1 MQHTRRLSFRSPAG
15 LNIAGFSLRSQL
27 VALATQEKQ
36 FEKKGWKLAR
46 LRYIFGQGNAAR
58 LIGLSLRR
66 PMFLLKELFMANSS
80 STPSISI
87 AQLTIGQREH
97 ELAAIVALIRSGAIP
112 AAHLGSLVDEV
123 GSAVRLVQ
131 LSEADRLF
139 AFPDP
144 SHKIIGAVTNED
156 VVKASGDV
164 VAWGER
170 KLDVRSVLDP
180 SYPSEL
186 HEIFNRPA
194 LLFVR
199 GNLSPTNSPRA
210 IAVVGTRKPTTE
222 GVHQAARIATQL
234 VDAGFAIFSGLATGI
249 DTSAHTAALEAG
261 GSTSAV
267 MGTGLDRLYPPEN
280 SDLASRILDSGGAL
294 ISQFFPSQPPAQ
306 WTFPMRN
313 VVMSG
318 LSMATVVVEA
328 TETSGAR
335 MQARVA
341 LQHGRTVFLLQS
353 LVSTHEWAK
362 RYVTA
367 GAYGTHAIEISSV
380 DDIVN
385 RISGSSDAREQLAVA

>member
-1 MQHTRRLSFRSPAG
+1 
-15 LNIAGFSLRSQL
+15 
-27 VALATQEKQ
+27 
-36 FEKKGWKLAR
+36 
-46 LRYIFGQGNAAR
+46 
-58 LIGLSLRR
+58 
-66 PMFLLKELFMANSS
+66 MANSS

-97 ELAAIVALIRSGAIP
+97 ELAAIVALIRSGVIP

-164 VAWGER
+164 AAWGER

-222 GVHQAARIATQL
+222 GVRQAARIATEL

-249 DTSAHTAALEAG
+249 DKSAHTAALEAG

-328 TETSGAR
+328 SETSGAR

-385 RISGSSDAREQLAVA
+385 RFSGSSDAREQLAVA